1 MQCKHGDLVIIVD
14 DFEGCKGNIG
24 LIVRV
29 IGPSE
34 IVMEMACWKIIPL
47 SNKGLWL
54 WDEGKARKII
64 VSDTEEAQHPDKW
77 LRPIRADRMRA
88 KNLELELS

>member
-1 MQCKHGDLVIIVD
+1 MKCKHGDLAIIVD

-29 IGPSE
+29 VGPSE
-34 IVMEMACWKIIPL
+34 IVMDMACWKIIPL

-77 LRPIRADRMRA
+77 LRPVRADRMRA
-88 KNLELELS
+88 KNWELELS

>member
-1 MQCKHGDLVIIVD
+1 MQCKHGDLAIIVD

-34 IVMEMACWKIIPL
+34 IVMDMACWKIITL
-47 SNKGLWL
+47 GAKGLWL
-54 WDEGKARKII
+54 LDEGKARKMI
-64 VSDTEEAQHPDKW
+64 VSDTDEALHPDNW
-77 LRPIRADRMRA
+77 LRPIRADRVRA